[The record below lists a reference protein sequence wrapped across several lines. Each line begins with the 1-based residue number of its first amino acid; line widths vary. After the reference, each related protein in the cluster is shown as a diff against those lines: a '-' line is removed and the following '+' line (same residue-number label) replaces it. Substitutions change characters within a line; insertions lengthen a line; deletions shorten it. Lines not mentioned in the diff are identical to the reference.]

1 MSISKSIWFG
11 VPTLDQVNAR
21 GKNTMVEH
29 LDIQVEELGSDFL
42 KASMPVDHRTHQ
54 PMGIL
59 HGGASL
65 VLAESLASIAGNLVL
80 DSAKQYGVGLEI
92 NANHIRSV
100 RDGRVTGV
108 ARVLHLGKT
117 TQVWDV
123 RITQDDRLI
132 CVSRM
137 TLAVLN
143 RT

>member
-1 MSISKSIWFG
+1 MSDSKRVWFG
-11 VPTLDQVNAR
+11 APTLDQVNAR

-29 LDIQVEELGSDFL
+29 LDIRVEELGGDFL
-42 KASMPVDHRTHQ
+42 KASMPVDPRTHQ

-59 HGGASL
+59 HGGAS
-65 VLAESLASIAGNLVL
+65 VALAESLASIAGNLVL
-80 DSAKQYGVGLEI
+80 DSTKQYGVGLEI

-100 RDGRVTGV
+100 HEGRVTGI
-108 ARVLHLGKT
+108 AKALHLGKS
-117 TQVWDV
+117 TQVWDI

>member
-1 MSISKSIWFG
+1 MSDSKRVWFG
-11 VPTLDQVNAR
+11 APTLDQVNAR

-29 LDIQVEELGSDFL
+29 LDIRVEELGGDFL
-42 KASMPVDHRTHQ
+42 KASMPVDPRTHQ

-59 HGGASL
+59 HGGAS
-65 VLAESLASIAGNLVL
+65 VALAESLASLAGNLVL
-80 DSAKQYGVGLEI
+80 DSTKQYGVGLEI

-100 RDGRVTGV
+100 HEGRVTGI
-108 ARVLHLGKT
+108 AKALHLGKS
-117 TQVWDV
+117 TQVWDI